1 MDNENK
7 NQDELNANDVRG
19 ADDSG
24 NFNPKAVSNASSG
37 SGDEINFHFF
47 QLTKFSFV
55 VYRLQAGGAAE
66 REPLLVQAL
75 PQARHT
81 F

>member
-7 NQDELNANDVRG
+7 NQDELNANDVRD

-24 NFNPKAVSNASSG
+24 NFSSKAVSNVNSG
-37 SGDEINFHFF
+37 SGDELNFHFL

-55 VYRLQAGGAAE
+55 VYRL
-66 REPLLVQAL
+66 
-75 PQARHT
+75 
-81 F
+81 

>member
-7 NQDELNANDVRG
+7 NQDELNANDVRE

-24 NFNPKAVSNASSG
+24 NFNSKAVSNANSG
-37 SGDEINFHFF
+37 SGDELNFHFL

-55 VYRLQAGGAAE
+55 VYRL
-66 REPLLVQAL
+66 
-75 PQARHT
+75 
-81 F
+81 